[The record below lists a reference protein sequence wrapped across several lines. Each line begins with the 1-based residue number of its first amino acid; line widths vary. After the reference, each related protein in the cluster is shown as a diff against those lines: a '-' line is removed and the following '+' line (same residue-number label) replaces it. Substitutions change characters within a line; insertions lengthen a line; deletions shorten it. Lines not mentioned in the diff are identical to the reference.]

1 MTPPG
6 DRTPGPPHPGGRLL
20 QEPSEREDSV
30 ERALRPA
37 AASPSS
43 LSIVVVNWNGGVL
56 VPELL
61 AALNEQTLPHFQLVW
76 VDNASTDDSW
86 ARLRAFSLRP
96 GIALTEV
103 ALTSNRGVA
112 GGRTAGI
119 WAATG
124 SVLGF
129 LDVDAEPAPTW
140 AAEAVRCM
148 DARPEAG
155 VLASWV
161 VFPDGRLN
169 GFGAHLDGWGHGR
182 DDGFGAA
189 PGALQ
194 PGASPTGYAMG
205 CGMVLRARVAR
216 ALELDPTPIKW
227 HDDSEVALQ
236 ARAVGAA
243 VWREPSLVVVHKK
256 GHSDAAL
263 AREARG
269 RSGAPAS
276 ADSFY
281 LAERA
286 RARLLLK
293 YAPWPVVAAN
303 GVRDA
308 WTAVRSLRQPEVAW
322 ALARAHLW
330 NAKHLGSA
338 LGYRRRWAAGVGWS
352 LAGPPADRPEP
363 PPASGQPPEDEA

>member
-1 MTPPG
+1 MTPPD
-6 DRTPGPPHPGGRLL
+6 DRS
-20 QEPSEREDSV
+20 EPSEREAGAAQTSAQTREDNV
-30 ERALRPA
+30 EHALRSATAP
-37 AASPSS
+37 PSS
-43 LSIVVVNWNGGVL
+43 LSIVVVNWNGGAL

-61 AALNEQTLPHFQLVW
+61 AALNEQTLPRFQLVW
-76 VDNASTDDSW
+76 VDNASTDDSR
-86 ARLRAFSLRP
+86 ARLGTYPLRP

-103 ALTSNRGVA
+103 ALASNQGVA

-189 PGALQ
+189 PGSM
-194 PGASPTGYAMG
+194 GRDASPTGYAMG

-308 WTAVRSLRQPEVAW
+308 WTALRSLREPEVAW

-330 NAKHLGSA
+330 NAKHLSSA

-352 LAGPPADRPEP
+352 LAGPPADRPEL
-363 PPASGQPPEDEA
+363 PPASDQAPD